1 MENNNELP
9 QNTATPAKKSKL
21 PFIILGLIAI
31 VGGFFGVRYL
41 IHARNYTSTDNAQI
55 ETNNIPVLS
64 RINGFVDSAFVKDF
78 QEVKKG
84 DLLFVIDK
92 RELEIAVHQA
102 EADLMTAKA
111 DLVNAQAQLKNS
123 KQNQNVFTS
132 SANVQEVRLQK
143 AESDYKRDQALYNDQ
158 AITKK
163 QLEDSKAN
171 FEAAQKLYTSNNEQT
186 RLAGTQT
193 SAVGAQ
199 IAKAESMIKLRE
211 AMLEQ
216 ALLRLSYTR
225 ITAPISGRVNK
236 VTLQTGQYIQPG
248 QNLLTIV
255 DNTHFWIIANFK
267 ETQIIDLK
275 EGQEVDIHI
284 DGYKEED
291 VKGKITAFSDATGA
305 KFALL
310 PPDNATGNFV
320 KITQRIPVRIDFD
333 NLESIRPILK
343 AGMSVEVEVKV
354 N

>member
-1 MENNNELP
+1 MENNNDIQSTP
-9 QNTATPAKKSKL
+9 SVPAKKSKI
-21 PFIILGLIAI
+21 PFIVLGVILIVGAILGI
-31 VGGFFGVRYL
+31 RYW
-41 IHARNYTSTDNAQI
+41 IHSMNYTSTDNAQI

-64 RINGFVDSAFVKDF
+64 RINGFIDSVFVKDY

-102 EADLMTAKA
+102 EADLMTSKA
-111 DLVNAQAQLKNS
+111 DLVNAQAQLNNS
-123 KQNQNVFTS
+123 KQNQNVFSS
-132 SANVQEVRLQK
+132 SAGVQEVRLQK

-171 FEAAQKLYTSNNEQT
+171 YEAAQKLYTSNNEQT

-193 SAVGAQ
+193 TAVGAQ

-216 ALLRLSYTR
+216 AVLRLSYTR

-236 VTLQTGQYIQPG
+236 VILQAGQYIQPG

-255 DNTHFWIIANFK
+255 DNTNFWIVANFK
-267 ETQIIDLK
+267 ETQIADLK
-275 EGQEVDIHI
+275 EGQEVNIHI
-284 DGYKEED
+284 DGYKKEE

-333 NLESIRPILK
+333 NLENIRPILK
-343 AGMSVEVEVKV
+343 AGMSVDVEVKV
-354 N
+354 K

>member
-1 MENNNELP
+1 MENNNDIQ
-9 QNTATPAKKSKL
+9 QNPSTATKKSKI
-21 PFIILGLIAI
+21 PFIVLGVILI
-31 VGGFFGVRYL
+31 VGAVLGVRYW
-41 IHARNYTSTDNAQI
+41 IHSTHYTSTDNAQI

-64 RINGFVDSAFVKDF
+64 RINGFIDSVFVKDY

-84 DLLFVIDK
+84 ELLFVIDK

-102 EADLMTAKA
+102 EADLMSSKA
-111 DLVNAQAQLKNS
+111 DLVNAQAQLNNS
-123 KQNQNVFTS
+123 RQNQNVFSS

-171 FEAAQKLYTSNNEQT
+171 YEAAQKLYTSNNEQT

-193 SAVGAQ
+193 TAVGAQ

-216 ALLRLSYTR
+216 AVLRLSYTR
-225 ITAPISGRVNK
+225 ITAPINGRVNK
-236 VTLQTGQYIQPG
+236 VILQAGQYIQPG

-255 DNTHFWIIANFK
+255 DNTNFWIVANFK
-267 ETQIIDLK
+267 ETQIADLK

-284 DGYKEED
+284 DGYKKEE

-320 KITQRIPVRIDFD
+320 KITQRIPVRIDFE
-333 NLESIRPILK
+333 NLENIRPILK
-343 AGMSVEVEVKV
+343 AGMSVDVEVKV
-354 N
+354 K

>member
-1 MENNNELP
+1 MENTNETP
-9 QNTATPAKKSKL
+9 QNTTKKKSKV
-21 PFIILGLIAI
+21 PFIILGVILL
-31 VGGFFGVRYL
+31 VGGFFGIKYI
-41 IHARNYTSTDNAQI
+41 IHSMHYTSTDNAQV
-55 ETNNIPVLS
+55 ETNNIPVIS
-64 RINGFVDSAFVKDF
+64 RINGFVDSVFVKDY
-78 QEVKKG
+78 QDVKRG

-111 DLVNAQAQLKNS
+111 DLMNAQAQLKNS
-123 KQNQNVFTS
+123 RQNQTVFS
-132 SANVQEVRLQK
+132 SNEQVQEVRLQK
-143 AESDYKRDQALYNDQ
+143 AESDYKRDQALYNDA

-163 QLEDSKAN
+163 QLEDSKTN
-171 FEAAQKLYTSNNEQT
+171 YEAAVKLYASNNEQT

-193 SAVGAQ
+193 TAVGAQ

-216 ALLRLSYTR
+216 AVLRLSYAR
-225 ITAPISGRVNK
+225 IFAPISGRVNK
-236 VTLQTGQYIQPG
+236 VTIQPGQYVQPG
-248 QNLLTIV
+248 QNLLTVV
-255 DNTHFWIIANFK
+255 DNTQFWVVANFK
-267 ETQIIDLK
+267 ETQIADLK
-275 EGQEVDIHI
+275 EGQEVDINI
-284 DGYKEED
+284 DGYKKEE
-291 VKGKITAFSDATGA
+291 VKGKISAFSDATGA

-354 N
+354 K